1 MMGTPLVVVSGAD
14 LVAELCDEKRFDKA
28 VRGSLRRV
36 RMLGGDALFTAETQE
51 PNWQKAHNILLPTF
65 AHRMMQTYHEG
76 MLDIADQLVTK
87 WERLNADEEID
98 VVRDMTALT
107 LDTIGLCGFNYRFNS
122 FYRSDNHPYR
132 RIAGARARSGDED
145 ARPAAGGHHPAQE
158 PQEARAG
165 CRLHERHRRPHHPRA
180 PRGARRGR
188 RPSPTCWATC

>member
-1 MMGTPLVVVSGAD
+1 MARNKLHPIPQPPRTPVLGNMLTVDGDAPIQDLMRISREQGPIFWLDMMGTPLVVVSGAD

-107 LDTIGLCGFNYRFNS
+107 LDTIGRCGFN
-122 FYRSDNHPYR
+122 
-132 RIAGARARSGDED
+132 
-145 ARPAAGGHHPAQE
+145 
-158 PQEARAG
+158 
-165 CRLHERHRRPHHPRA
+165 
-180 PRGARRGR
+180 
-188 RPSPTCWATC
+188 